1 MANATAPDTNGSQF
15 FLVYKDSQ
23 TLPPAYTPFGKVTAG
38 MDVLQSIAA
47 KGISGGGT
55 DGAPAETV
63 TVNSIR
69 VKG

>member
-1 MANATAPDTNGSQF
+1 
-15 FLVYKDSQ
+15 
-23 TLPPAYTPFGKVTAG
+23 
-38 MDVLQSIAA
+38 MDVLQAIAA